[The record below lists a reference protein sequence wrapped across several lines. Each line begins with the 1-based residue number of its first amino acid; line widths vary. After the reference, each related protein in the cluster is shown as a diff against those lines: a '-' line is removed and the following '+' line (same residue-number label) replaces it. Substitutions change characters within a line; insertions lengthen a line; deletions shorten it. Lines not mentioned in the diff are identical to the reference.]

1 MLRASSVNE
10 EIAGIMQMILKSDLD
25 GAKKRVGALA
35 PNVRTER
42 MRGSLAAVNGIITS
56 KMKKKEGGLRPW
68 DEEKALR
75 AAHQMMKS
83 QLLDDF
89 DKGYAETVTKYAKAK
104 VGSNPRVKNSLQKYP
119 HEQE

>member
-1 MLRASSVNE
+1 MLTASSVNE
-10 EIAGIMQMILKSDLD
+10 EITGIIQMILKSDLD

-56 KMKKKEGGLRPW
+56 MMKKKEGGLHSW
-68 DEEKALR
+68 EEEKALR
-75 AAHQMMKS
+75 AAHQLMKS

-89 DKGYAETVTKYAKAK
+89 DKGYAETLTKYARLKSART
-104 VGSNPRVKNSLQKYP
+104 P
-119 HEQE
+119 E